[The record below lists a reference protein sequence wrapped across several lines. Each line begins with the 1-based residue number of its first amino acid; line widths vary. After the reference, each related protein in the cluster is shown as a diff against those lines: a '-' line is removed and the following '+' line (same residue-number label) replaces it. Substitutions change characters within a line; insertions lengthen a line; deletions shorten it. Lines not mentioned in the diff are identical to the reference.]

1 MGIVIDKKLSD
12 IQAEM
17 ALRVV
22 NSLNLRDYNLEIM
35 VDNDILLFTKGRFV
49 VRVPIDMIKKEAW
62 SDIRFLFKSVL
73 ESSPLVF
80 NTGADNT
87 WGPEGPDY

>member
-1 MGIVIDKKLSD
+1 MGIVVDKKLND
-12 IQAEM
+12 IQVEM
-17 ALRVV
+17 AQRVID
-22 NSLNLRDYNLEIM
+22 SLNLKDYNLEIM
-35 VDNDILLFTKGRFV
+35 VDNNILLFTKGRFV

-80 NTGADNT
+80 NTESCNT